1 MSTEGMY
8 LNIIKA
14 IYDKPTA
21 NIILNSEKLKTFPLT
36 SRTRQECS
44 HLPLSFNTIL
54 EVLARIIKQENKKKT
69 QIEKEEVKLSLLANH
84 ISYIE
89 KPKDTTKIH

>member
-14 IYDKPTA
+14 IYDEPTA

-44 HLPLSFNTIL
+44 LLPLSFNTIL
-54 EVLARIIKQENKKKT
+54 EVLARIIKQENKKKL
-69 QIEKEEVKLSLLANH
+69 KL
-84 ISYIE
+84 
-89 KPKDTTKIH
+89 KRKK